1 MLSQREEEAMMR
13 PTGPSDATDAL
24 IPPRTGQGSTV
35 DGTTPETLTRSPVL
49 LSVDRLHKRFPVR
62 IGLYSKAYV
71 SAVDNVSFTVEAG
84 TTLGI
89 VGESGCGKSTTARLV
104 VGLIAPDAGTVAFE
118 GVDVQTLTGLRQ
130 KTLRRNMQM
139 VFQDPYSALNPR
151 MSIGESIAFPL
162 RAHGYSKSEQRERT
176 GILLAQVGLHPN
188 HASYYPHQMS
198 GGQRQRVNIARALA
212 LEPRLV
218 IADEAVSALDKS
230 VQAQVLNLL
239 TDLQEQLKLT
249 YIFISHDLNVV
260 QYVSDHVLV
269 MYLGQVVEHC
279 TPEALYA
286 EPLHPYTK
294 VLLASIPDVNPDQ
307 PPAAAFEGEIPSAL
321 SPPSGC
327 RFRTRCATAMPI
339 CTVERPPLI
348 QERPGHF
355 VACHLYGPSAPAGPG
370 EEKTVAAS

>member
-1 MLSQREEEAMMR
+1 MTI
-13 PTGPSDATDAL
+13 PTGHSDATNAL
-24 IPPRTGQGSTV
+24 TPPGTGGRSASGESPPSPETRMPSHVLLHV
-35 DGTTPETLTRSPVL
+35 DGLR
-49 LSVDRLHKRFPVR
+49 KQFAVR
-62 IGLYSKAYV
+62 TGLYSKAYV

-89 VGESGCGKSTTARLV
+89 VGETGCGKSTTARLIL
-104 VGLIAPDAGTVAFE
+104 GLIEPDAGTVAYE
-118 GVDVQTLTGLRQ
+118 GVDVQTLTGPRR

-139 VFQDPYSALNPR
+139 IFQDPYSALNPR

-162 RAHGYSKSEQRERT
+162 RVHGYAKTEQRART
-176 GILLAQVGLHPN
+176 ELLLHQVGLQRYHT
-188 HASYYPHQMS
+188 SYYPHQMS

-239 TDLQEQLKLT
+239 TDLQERLQLT

-260 QYVSDHVLV
+260 QYMSDHVLV
-269 MYLGQVVEHC
+269 MYLGQIVEHC
-279 TPEALYA
+279 PPEALYA
-286 EPLHPYTK
+286 APLHPYTQ

-307 PPAAAFEGEIPSAL
+307 PPAAPLEGELPSPL

-327 RFRTRCATAMPI
+327 RFRTRCAAAMPV
-339 CTVERPPLI
+339 CAAERPPMI

-355 VACHLYGPSAPAGPG
+355 VMCHLYGPSAPAGTG
-370 EEKTVAAS
+370 EAKTAQ